1 MDSLKPFRL
10 IFFMSEIRRKVM
22 PERESQHSESLAEVR
37 EWLVRI
43 DANQTHQTQL
53 LETLNARVEKALDKA
68 DVAEDKAYEALR
80 IAKRADQRID
90 DKEQEQKVRNRFL
103 VGTAISVLGIL
114 LPVLLKFYGIT

>member
-1 MDSLKPFRL
+1 
-10 IFFMSEIRRKVM
+10 MSDQKGDARSDR
-22 PERESQHSESLAEVR
+22 SYAEVR

-43 DANQTHQTQL
+43 DANQAHQTKL

-80 IAKRADQRID
+80 IAKRADKRID
-90 DKEQEQKVRNRFL
+90 DKEQEEKVRNRFI
-103 VGTAISVLGIL
+103 VGTAVSILGIL

>member
-1 MDSLKPFRL
+1 
-10 IFFMSEIRRKVM
+10 M